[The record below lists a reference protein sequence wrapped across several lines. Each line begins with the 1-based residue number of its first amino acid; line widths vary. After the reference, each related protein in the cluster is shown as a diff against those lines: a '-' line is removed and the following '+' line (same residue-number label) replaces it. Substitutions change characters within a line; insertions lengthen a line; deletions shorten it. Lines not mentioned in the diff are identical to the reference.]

1 MKSTYQQLTYE
12 QRCQIY
18 TLKKTGLSQR
28 SIASAIG
35 VNQSTVSRELFRN
48 RGERGYRYKQAHDKA
63 LTRRQD
69 ACQPTKMTLG
79 MIGLIESKLRLQWSP
94 EQISGWLKVEK
105 GKFISHERIYLHVW
119 QDKRLGG
126 DLYTHLRRQGKKYNK
141 RRHGKSTRGH
151 ISNRRCIEDRPGIVE
166 QRARLGDWEIDTV
179 IGKGHQGALVTI
191 VERTTQKLL
200 CASVPRKTSEEVTKA
215 TIKLLKPYKDFVHT
229 LTADN
234 GKEFSGHEKI
244 AKALEADVYFAHP
257 YSSWER
263 ALNENTNGLLR
274 QYFPKSMSLRMVSHI
289 DVMSAVRRLNT
300 RPRKTLGYRT
310 PNQRWLELAA

>member
-18 TLKKTGLSQR
+18 TLMKTGLSQR
-28 SIASAIG
+28 SIASEIG
-35 VNQSTVSRELFRN
+35 VSQSTVSRELDRN
-48 RGERGYRYKQAHDKA
+48 RGERGYRYRQAHEKA
-63 LTRRQD
+63 LARRQN
-69 ACQPTKMTLG
+69 ACQPTKMTIG
-79 MIGLIESKLRLQWSP
+79 MVGLIESKLRLQWSP

-105 GKFISHERIYLHVW
+105 GKLISHERIYLHVW

-126 DLYTHLRRQGKKYNK
+126 DLYTHLRRQGKKYDK
-141 RRHGKSTRGH
+141 RRHGKSTRGQ
-151 ISNRRCIEDRPGIVE
+151 IANRRCIEERPGIVE

-200 CASVPRKTSEEVTKA
+200 CANVSRKTSEEVTKA

-229 LTADN
+229 ITADN

-274 QYFPKSMSLRMVSHI
+274 QYFPKNMSLRRVSHI